1 MKLLECVMRSFTLGA
16 RLTKALTMKRLLVL
30 IFALLLGQSAFAQ
43 FDHNYV
49 AWDTLVKKHVKWL
62 PDNKQSRVDYAAFKA
77 ERAELKKVLD
87 SLTVVPKAE
96 FDGWSAPQRMAF
108 LINAY
113 NAFTVELILTEY
125 PNLKSIKQIG
135 PFFSTPW
142 KIKFFKLLGED
153 RYLDWIEHEQ
163 LRPFYA
169 DPRVHGA
176 VNCAA
181 IGCPALRNE
190 AFTAPKLEAQL
201 DDGMLRFMS
210 DRTRNRMKDGR
221 LEVSS
226 IFDWFG
232 EDWEKGHKGYA
243 QRDDLFAKYA
253 AQLTDDAG
261 DQAKLR
267 AKTVS
272 AKRFDYDWSLNAVGR

>member
-1 MKLLECVMRSFTLGA
+1 MRFRAWNPADAS
-16 RLTKALTMKRLLVL
+16 TKMKRLLVL
-30 IFALLLGQSAFAQ
+30 LLALLLGQSALAQ
-43 FDHNYV
+43 FDHSYL
-49 AWDTLVKKHVKWL
+49 AWDTLVKRHVKWL

-87 SLTVVPKAE
+87 SLSAVPKAE
-96 FDGWSAPQRMAF
+96 FDGWTAPQRMAF

-125 PNLKSIKQIG
+125 PDLKSIKQIG
-135 PFFSTPW
+135 PFYSTPW
-142 KIKFFKLLGED
+142 KIKFFKLLGEE
-153 RYLDWIEHEQ
+153 RYLDWVEHEQ
-163 LRPFYA
+163 LRPLYA

-176 VNCAA
+176 VNCAS

-190 AFTAPKLEAQL
+190 AFTAAKLEAQL

-226 IFDWFG
+226 IFDWFH

-243 QRDDLFAKYA
+243 QLDDLFAKYA

-267 AKTVS
+267 AKAVS
-272 AKRFDYDWSLNAVGR
+272 VKRFDYDWSLNALGR